1 MKRLI
6 RIAGLV
12 LVAAGAAAS
21 AGAQVGLPGVPL
33 PQAPLPQLPAV
44 KDPLAG
50 TLRTATSALTE
61 ARKLRVSELL
71 RTERQTVEADPDG
84 QPILRR
90 QVGALSPTPEAIA
103 RAEAAGFRV
112 LRRDAL
118 EALGLTLVVLEAP
131 EGLSTRR
138 ALKKLRELDPAGE
151 YDYNHLYLGS
161 GGEAASQE
169 EGQATVAAPLP
180 PVQAGARIGLI
191 DSGVDVAHPV
201 LAGATIVRHG
211 CDGASFPAPH
221 GTAVA
226 SLLVGTGE
234 GFDSV
239 IPGATVYAADI
250 FCGHGGGSLSL
261 LAIELDWMARERI
274 AVVNISLV
282 GAKSILLTGLVRA
295 MTARG
300 FLLVAAVGNDGP
312 TAPPL
317 YPAAYPD
324 VIGVTGVDAN
334 RKVLPEACRGEQVD
348 FAAAGAGLSAA
359 AVGGAFEEIRG
370 TSFAT
375 PIVAGLLARS
385 VQAPDPSAA
394 RAAVDALAANALDIG
409 NNGPDPSYGKGL
421 VGADL
426 HPGHRD

>member
-1 MKRLI
+1 MNRLI
-6 RIAGLV
+6 RIVGIV

-33 PQAPLPQLPAV
+33 PQAPLPQLPVAT
-44 KDPLAG
+44 DPLAG
-50 TLRTATSALTE
+50 TLRTATSTLTE
-61 ARKLRVSELL
+61 ARKLRVRELL
-71 RTERQTVEADPDG
+71 RTERETVEADPDG

-90 QVGALSPTPEAIA
+90 QVGALSPTPEAVA

-112 LRRDAL
+112 LRR
-118 EALGLTLVVLEAP
+118 EMVGALGLTLVGFEVP

-138 ALKKLRELDPAGE
+138 ALKKLRELDPGGE

-161 GGEAASQE
+161 GEEGGEAAP
-169 EGQATVAAPLP
+169 APAAAPLP
-180 PVQAGARIGLI
+180 PVPAGTRIGLI
-191 DSGVDVAHPV
+191 DSGIDVAHPV
-201 LAGATIVRHG
+201 LAGATIQRHG
-211 CDGASFPAPH
+211 CDGGSFPAPH

-226 SLLVGTGE
+226 SILVGQGE
-234 GFDSV
+234 GFESV
-239 IPGATVYAADI
+239 LAGATLLAADI

-261 LAIELDWMARERI
+261 LAVELDWMAREKV

-282 GAKSILLTGLVRA
+282 GAKSVLLTGLVRA
-295 MTARG
+295 MTQRG

-317 YPAAYPD
+317 YPASYPD
-324 VIGVTGVDAN
+324 VVGVTGVDAN
-334 RKVLPEACRGEQVD
+334 RRVLPEACRGEEVD
-348 FAAAGAGLSAA
+348 FAAAGAGFSAA
-359 AVGGAFEEIRG
+359 AVGGTFEEIRG

-385 VQAPDPSAA
+385 LQEPDPASA
-394 RAAVDALAANALDIG
+394 RAAVDALAATAIDIG
-409 NNGPDPSYGKGL
+409 NNGVDPSYGKGL

-426 HPGHRD
+426 HPGHRE